1 MSAPLPLADRLKR
14 CLAAHPDWAVERIAA
29 SIVGSTRAM
38 VRAMQA
44 GESIAPIIEE
54 AKKAEAVPPSVALCA
69 GVISLDAIRSRYD
82 ISAAIRRELAKL
94 KPGALITEN
103 EMRQRAAGKDA
114 SRFRRTWEN
123 NEEFRANRIK
133 LKLNP
138 DDGEGTWYWADGPTV
153 ALALKLR
160 DEI

>member
-1 MSAPLPLADRLKR
+1 MNIEEKIKSCISRHPEWDDRR
-14 CLAAHPDWAVERIAA
+14 VSRNAH
-29 SIVGSTRAM
+29 GSTLAM
-38 VRAMQA
+38 VAAVRAGQ
-44 GESIAPIIEE
+44 PIEE
-54 AKKAEAVPPSVALCA
+54 PPSDMPCA
-69 GVISLDAIRSRYD
+69 GTISLDAIRSRYD
-82 ISAAIRRELAKL
+82 IAAAIRRELTKL